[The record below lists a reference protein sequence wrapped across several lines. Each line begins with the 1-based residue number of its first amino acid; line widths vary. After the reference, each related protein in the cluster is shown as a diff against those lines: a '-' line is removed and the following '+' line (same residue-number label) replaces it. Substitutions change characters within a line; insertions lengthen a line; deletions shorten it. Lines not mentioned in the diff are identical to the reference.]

1 MELILFIIVI
11 SICYLYANLF
21 CIDSIGINQHLMQT
35 CSKIKVTT
43 PFDSNDPVHDESVSF
58 QYWRL
63 FLILYLHRD
72 IWTRILI
79 HVHRDDR
86 MGSRISTKICIKLSF
101 CIKLLLL
108 FVLSS
113 NPFL

>member
-21 CIDSIGINQHLMQT
+21 CIDYAGINQHLMQT

-43 PFDSNDPVHDESVSF
+43 PFDSNDPVHNESVSS

-63 FLILYLHRD
+63 FPI
-72 IWTRILI
+72 
-79 HVHRDDR
+79 
-86 MGSRISTKICIKLSF
+86 
-101 CIKLLLL
+101 
-108 FVLSS
+108 
-113 NPFL
+113 